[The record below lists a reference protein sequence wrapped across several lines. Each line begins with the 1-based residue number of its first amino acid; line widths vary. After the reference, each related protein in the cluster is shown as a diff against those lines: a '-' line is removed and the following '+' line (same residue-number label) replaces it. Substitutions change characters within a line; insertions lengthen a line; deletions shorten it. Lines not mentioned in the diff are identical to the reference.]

1 MAWRRNPGEALI
13 AAPAPRPHRKV
24 GSELASREGYAV
36 LTAVGVVLF
45 VVLLLFSVAVH
56 EFAHLI
62 TAKAYGMKA
71 TEYFVGFGPKLWSM
85 RRGETEYGFKAIPA
99 GGYVRIIGM
108 ADTEVIAPEDQ
119 ARAFHRFSAPKRLVV
134 LVAGSVSHMILA
146 LALFFI
152 AVVGFGTSQSTTTVE
167 SVAPCVPAAGAT
179 DCAAGDPASPGA
191 AAGFRPGDVLVA
203 VGNTPIHEW
212 DEATAL
218 IRAHGAGPLPITVR
232 RDGQDLTLTADLV
245 ARDRPDPD
253 HPDRTLHNVGVLGV
267 SSAVHLEHAG
277 PIAGAHD
284 SAVLMGKVV
293 TGSFSALFTI
303 PNKVPNLLDAL
314 HGGQRDRNGLV
325 GVVGAARI
333 SGETFATHTVSVAE
347 RIAAILT
354 IIGGLNIFIG
364 LFNVLPLPPLDGG
377 HMAVVSY
384 ETVRRRRAHRTG
396 RPDPGRIPT
405 AKLLPA
411 TYAFLVLAGCLTV
424 LLLAAD
430 IVNPVT
436 LN

>member
-1 MAWRRNPGEALI
+1 
-13 AAPAPRPHRKV
+13 
-24 GSELASREGYAV
+24 V

-45 VVLLLFSVAVH
+45 VSLLLFSVAVH
-56 EFAHLI
+56 EFAHLL
-62 TAKAYGMKA
+62 TAKGYGMKV
-71 TEYFVGFGPKLWSM
+71 TEYFVGFGPKLWSFH
-85 RRGETEYGFKAIPA
+85 RGETEYGLKAIPA

-108 ADTEVIAPEDQ
+108 ADSEVVPAEDQ
-119 ARAFHRFSAPKRLVV
+119 PRAFHRFSAPKRLVV

-146 LALFFI
+146 FILFFV
-152 AVVGFGTSQSTTTVE
+152 ALVGFGTTQLSTTIE
-167 SVAPCVPAAGAT
+167 SVSPCIPAVGA
-179 DCAAGDPASPGA
+179 DGCAAGDPGSPAA
-191 AAGFRPGDVLVA
+191 AAGFRPGDTVVA
-203 VGNTPIHEW
+203 VGSTPIKTW

-218 IRAHGAGPLPITVR
+218 IRGHGAGPLPITVR
-232 RDGQDLTLTADLV
+232 RDGSDVTLTADLI

-253 HPDRTLHNVGVLGV
+253 HPDRVLKGVGVLGV
-267 SSAVHLEHAG
+267 NASSHLAHAG
-277 PIAGAHD
+277 PVSGAHD

-293 TGSFSALFTI
+293 TGSFHALFTI
-303 PNKVPNLLDAL
+303 PNKVPNLVDSL
-314 HGGQRDRNGLV
+314 HGGTRDKQGLV

-333 SGETFATHTVSVAE
+333 SGETFSTHTVSISE

-384 ETVRRRRAHRTG
+384 ETVRRRRAQRSG

-405 AKLLPA
+405 SKLLPA
-411 TYAFLVLAGCLTV
+411 TYAFLILAGCLTV